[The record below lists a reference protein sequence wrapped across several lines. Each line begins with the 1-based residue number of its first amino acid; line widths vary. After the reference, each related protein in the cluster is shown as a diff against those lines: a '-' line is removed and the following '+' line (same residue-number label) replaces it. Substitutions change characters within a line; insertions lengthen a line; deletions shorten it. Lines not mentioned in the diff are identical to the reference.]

1 MDIFKILLF
10 AITVSI
16 LSSILKQYKPEYSI
30 QISVAAGVIIF
41 ISVSDSL
48 KDIYLYIENLCDSAG
63 IDKDYINVLFK
74 VTGISYL
81 CEFTSSICRDAGES
95 AMALKVDIAG
105 KITLIYLSLPIF
117 KELLVVIT
125 EVAL

>member
-95 AMALKVDIAG
+95 AMALNVDIAG